1 MYKIRT
7 ESFEGPLHLL
17 LQLIEQEKLDI
28 NEVSL
33 AQVADQYLAYIKQI
47 EEKNPEEMADFLII
61 ATKLILIKSKSL
73 LPNLDLG
80 LEEDEALLEEQLKM
94 YREFVLASENI
105 QNIIEQKNFTFSR
118 NKYIVNDAVFSPPV
132 RLTKERLSEIFY
144 EIISSVKPILKLPE
158 KAIKRAI
165 SIKEK
170 IDFIQKLIKR
180 RSVLI
185 FNKVIN
191 DTKNK
196 TEKVVSFLALL
207 ELMKNRLV
215 SASQN
220 KIFDNITLKKL

>member
-132 RLTKERLSEIFY
+132 CLTKERLSEIFY